1 MKCEAIKD
9 KVGYGNLT
17 RDTLHKRRIEVF
29 YLKINKT
36 FSLDIGTKKFEIS
49 YVCKDHL
56 LAPVKISCVHLLK
69 LKKKKKQATPHFHP
83 IILKEL
89 AVHPQSV

>member
-1 MKCEAIKD
+1 MKCEAIKN

-69 LKKKKKQATPHFHP
+69 LKKKKQATPHFHP
-83 IILKEL
+83 VILKEL